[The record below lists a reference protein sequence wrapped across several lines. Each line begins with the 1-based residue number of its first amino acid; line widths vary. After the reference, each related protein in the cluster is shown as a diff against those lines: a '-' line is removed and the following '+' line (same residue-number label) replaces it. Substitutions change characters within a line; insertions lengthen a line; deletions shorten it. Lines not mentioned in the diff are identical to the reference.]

1 MSGYSYSYL
10 PKVIRQ
16 LRLNWGVIP
25 YLASEVK
32 TTDEVFELG
41 KNLAIKSGYVKKG
54 DVVVITA
61 GTPVGTS
68 GTTNTLRI
76 QNIGDILIQGDGVG
90 DFKLAAEVLNLAD
103 LKDDEIVNRGER
115 YIIVGKHLEEKHRYL
130 LDNAAGLILE
140 SANVRDEL
148 RNLLDEKNIALIYN
162 CNNAVK
168 ILKNQMQIFMDTK
181 TGLIH

>member
-10 PKVIRQ
+10 PKNYTSITPK
-16 LRLNWGVIP
+16 LGVIP

-76 QNIGDILIQGDGVG
+76 QNIGDILIQGDGVS
-90 DFKLAAEVLNLAD
+90 DFKLATEVL
-103 LKDDEIVNRGER
+103 
-115 YIIVGKHLEEKHRYL
+115 
-130 LDNAAGLILE
+130 ILP
-140 SANVRDEL
+140 
-148 RNLLDEKNIALIYN
+148 I
-162 CNNAVK
+162 
-168 ILKNQMQIFMDTK
+168 
-181 TGLIH
+181 